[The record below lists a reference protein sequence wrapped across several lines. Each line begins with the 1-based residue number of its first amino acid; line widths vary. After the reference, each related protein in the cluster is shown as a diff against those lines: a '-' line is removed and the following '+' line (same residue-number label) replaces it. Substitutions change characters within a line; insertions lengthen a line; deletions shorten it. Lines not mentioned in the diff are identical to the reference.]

1 MQYILLTVTNAEGF
15 ITGVDW
21 LINNKENKIPFVLKY
36 KGAVIQQCIFTEEEC
51 KSFYALISL
60 YNPEIIKPLNIF
72 NRERRE
78 HLNGYN

>member
-1 MQYILLTVTNAEGF
+1 MQYVLLTVTDAEGF

-21 LINNKENKIPFVLKY
+21 LIDNKESKIPFILKY
-36 KGAVIQQCIFTEEEC
+36 KGAVIHQCIFTEEEC
-51 KSFYALISL
+51 NSFYALISL

-72 NRERRE
+72 NRERGE